1 MSMAGIRSLPVVPNG
16 PRAFR
21 YRLRRLGPV
30 AALLPAVVLAAA
42 AYVLL
47 HDNTAATR
55 GVTGFAATM
64 LAAPALMAFGIPLA
78 TGSKPFL
85 LGVAVSFLL
94 WLIVGLVAARRAT
107 RSPVAT
113 WRDFWREYLWL
124 AAGIWFGVVVA
135 LVAVELAVG
144 RALL

>member
-1 MSMAGIRSLPVVPNG
+1 MAGIRALPVVPNG

-21 YRLRRLGPV
+21 YRLRRLGPL
-30 AALLPAVVLAAA
+30 AALLPAALLGVA
-42 AYVLL
+42 AYALL
-47 HDNTAATR
+47 HDNTATSR
-55 GVTGFAATM
+55 GLAGFAAAM
-64 LAAPALMAFGIPLA
+64 FAAPALLAFGIPLA
-78 TGSKPFL
+78 TGSQRTL
-85 LGVAVSFLL
+85 LGVAVSALL
-94 WLIVGLVAARRAT
+94 WLVIGLVAARRAT

-124 AAGIWFGVVVA
+124 AVGVWFGVVIA

>member
-1 MSMAGIRSLPVVPNG
+1 MAGIRSLPVVPNG

-21 YRLRRLGPV
+21 YRLRRLGPL
-30 AALLPAVVLAAA
+30 AALLPAVLLGAVALA
-42 AYVLL
+42 LL
-47 HDNTAATR
+47 HGNTATSR
-55 GVTGFAATM
+55 GVAGFAATM
-64 LAAPALMAFGIPLA
+64 LSAPALMAFGVPLA
-78 TGSKPFL
+78 TGSQRLL
-85 LGVAVSFLL
+85 LGVAVSAAL
-94 WLIVGLVAARRAT
+94 WMVVGLVAARRAT

-135 LVAVELAVG
+135 LVAVELVVG

>member
-1 MSMAGIRSLPVVPNG
+1 MAGIRSLPVVPHG

-21 YRLRRLGPV
+21 YRLRRLGPL
-30 AALLPAVVLAAA
+30 AALLPAAVLGALAV
-42 AYVLL
+42 VLL
-47 HDNTAATR
+47 HGNTATGR
-55 GVTGFAATM
+55 GVAGFAATM
-64 LAAPALMAFGIPLA
+64 LSAPALMAFGIPLA
-78 TGSKPFL
+78 SGSHRFL
-85 LGVAVSFLL
+85 LGIVVSALL
-94 WLIVGLVAARRAT
+94 WLLVGIVAARRAT

-135 LVAVELAVG
+135 LVAIELVVG